1 MISYNTEY
9 FGNSC
14 YFYLR
19 DRGDKISLYYSV
31 GDTLNESRKN
41 DDRQDFDKMDSK
53 KIKSFMDKIL
63 KSKKKYSKEQLKKML
78 KPKKSEE
85 LDELVDSDGTMLSSR
100 IPNLDQT
107 MHPHKTMD
115 QTIAATRQAGNP
127 VLRGYRV
134 YYGEGTEN
142 KENVVSEVDYSDAF
156 GFEETEFKDYD
167 ETVDTL
173 DDMGVENSEERAEE
187 FGKLPKQKVR
197 KDKKGEPVLKQR
209 LVEKGTI
216 DEEQKRKMIKMVEDI
231 LTKKSKEKSDV
242 VTKENPISKILVKN
256 LNSIKKIAEKEGI
269 SLNQLIKILK
279 TNE

>member
-9 FGNSC
+9 FGNNC

-31 GDTLNESRKN
+31 SETLTESRKN
-41 DDRQDFDKMDSK
+41 DERQDFDKSNSK
-53 KIKSFMDKIL
+53 KVKLIIQKVL
-63 KSKKKYSKEQLKKML
+63 HSKKKVSKNEIKKML

-115 QTIAATRQAGNP
+115 QTVAATRQAGNP

-142 KENVVSEVDYSDAF
+142 KNNLVSEVDYSDAF

-167 ETVDTL
+167 DTIETL
-173 DDMGVENSEERAEE
+173 EDMGVENSEERAEE

-197 KDKKGEPVLKQR
+197 KDKKGDPVLRQR

-216 DEEQKRKMIKMVEDI
+216 DEEQKKRMIKMVEDI
-231 LTKKSKEKSDV
+231 LTKKSKENSDV
-242 VTKENPISKILVKN
+242 VSKGNPISKILVKN
-256 LNSIKKIAEKEGI
+256 LNSIKKIADKEGI
-269 SLNQLIKILK
+269 SINQLIKILK

>member
-9 FGNSC
+9 FGNNC

-41 DDRQDFDKMDSK
+41 DEKQDFDKMDSK
-53 KIKSFMDKIL
+53 KVKSFVNQIL
-63 KSKKKYSKEQLKKML
+63 KSKKKYSKEQIKKML

-85 LDELVDSDGTMLSSR
+85 LDELVDADGTMLSSR

-115 QTIAATRQAGNP
+115 QTVAATRQAGNP
-127 VLRGYRV
+127 VTRGYRV

-142 KENVVSEVDYSDAF
+142 KGNVVSEIDYSDAF
-156 GFEETEFKDYD
+156 GYEETEDMDYND
-167 ETVDTL
+167 TVKTL
-173 DDMGVENSEERAEE
+173 DDMGVDNSEERAEE
-187 FGKLPKQKVR
+187 FGKLPKVKR
-197 KDKKGEPVLKQR
+197 KGDILRQR
-209 LVEKGTI
+209 LVEKGAI
-216 DEEQKRKMIKMVEDI
+216 EEEQKQKMVKMVEDI
-231 LTKKSKEKSDV
+231 LTKKSKNNSDV
-242 VTKENPISKILVKN
+242 VSKENPISKILVKN

>member
-142 KENVVSEVDYSDAF
+142 KDNVVSEDDISGAF
-156 GFEETEFKDYD
+156 GFKETEFQDYD
-167 ETVDTL
+167 ETVKTL
-173 DDMGVENSEERAEE
+173 DDMGVENSEERANE
-187 FGKLPKQKVR
+187 FGKLPKQKVK
-197 KDKKGEPVLKQR
+197 KDKEGEPVLKQR
-209 LVEKGTI
+209 LIEK
-216 DEEQKRKMIKMVEDI
+216 EQMVKMVEDI

-269 SLNQLIKILK
+269 GLNQLIKILK